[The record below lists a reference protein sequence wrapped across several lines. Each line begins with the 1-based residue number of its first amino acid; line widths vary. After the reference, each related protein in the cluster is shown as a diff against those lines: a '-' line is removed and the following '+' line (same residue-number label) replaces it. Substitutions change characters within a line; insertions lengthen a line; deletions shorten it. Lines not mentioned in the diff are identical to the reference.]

1 MDDAIFNPDMERSLV
16 GSALI
21 DISVL
26 DRVSTHHREFHL
38 IECKI
43 VWRAL
48 RAMHD
53 AGIEP
58 DIVTLSDTIQ
68 RQGKLDDIGGMPALI
83 GLINETPS
91 SVNAE
96 SYARTVRDYHRR
108 RNAIRVASDL
118 AKSAY
123 DFDGSIGE
131 AMIKASDR
139 MMLESG
145 DDRYTIQAGEDIND
159 LTNEIESRKDSG
171 ETWGIKTGY
180 IDLDNLLGGIHPSE
194 MTLLTGE
201 PGAGKSR
208 LLLNIGLNIS
218 KNEIPGVLYSLEMG
232 KRQIDYRAISMLS
245 EIPTRK
251 LKTGQ
256 IDDDQ
261 WERYY
266 KSIELYSR
274 LPFWINDN
282 PDLTIGDI
290 RADLAQ
296 MKYKYGIKWFMVDY
310 LFLIGGYDNLEDDTR
325 SARLSRSLKL
335 ICRKFD
341 LAGVVINS
349 VTKEGMDNPN
359 ASMKHSRGSGQTIH
373 DADVIG
379 EMKNVDGMVYLK
391 RLAFTKVRDADVGK
405 RSIEIIGKPG
415 LPNFYSAEKVE
426 INQYAP

>member
-1 MDDAIFNPDMERSLV
+1 
-16 GSALI
+16 
-21 DISVL
+21 
-26 DRVSTHHREFHL
+26 
-38 IECKI
+38 
-43 VWRAL
+43 
-48 RAMHD
+48 
-53 AGIEP
+53 
-58 DIVTLSDTIQ
+58 
-68 RQGKLDDIGGMPALI
+68 
-83 GLINETPS
+83 
-91 SVNAE
+91 
-96 SYARTVRDYHRR
+96 
-108 RNAIRVASDL
+108 
-118 AKSAY
+118 
-123 DFDGSIGE
+123 
-131 AMIKASDR
+131 
-139 MMLESG
+139 
-145 DDRYTIQAGEDIND
+145 
-159 LTNEIESRKDSG
+159 
-171 ETWGIKTGY
+171 
-180 IDLDNLLGGIHPSE
+180 
-194 MTLLTGE
+194 
-201 PGAGKSR
+201 
-208 LLLNIGLNIS
+208 LNIGLNIS